1 MKPAGFTEGTKVPAV
16 LEIHG
21 GPQAMYGH
29 TFMHEFQPLV
39 APVMLY
45 STPTLGV
52 ATDTVK
58 YTLIP
63 LEGITADG
71 ITRI

>member
-29 TFMHEFQPLV
+29 TFMHEFQRAGYAVFYTNPRGGHGYGQV
-39 APVMLY
+39 HVN
-45 STPTLGV
+45 
-52 ATDTVK
+52 TVR
-58 YTLIP
+58 
-63 LEGITADG
+63 GITADG